1 MDRERLTITLKK
13 SILEKVDHIIDGS
26 QIRNRSHAIETLIS
40 RSLNPTIDKAVI
52 LAGGR
57 GINMRP
63 FTFEMPKGLFPVG
76 GKPILEQLIELLR
89 KHEVRNILFSVG
101 HLGEKIEEY
110 FGDGRKFGV
119 NIEYIK
125 EKEEAGTG
133 GALVLAK
140 KYLNNDSFLVV
151 HGDILID
158 INLNDMIAFH
168 KNNEAL
174 GTIAVTT
181 VLDPSSYGEIIMN
194 GTKITQFI
202 EKPQKGKQKSQLI
215 SCGLYI
221 LEKGIFSYLPKKGP
235 SQLEDIFAKLAS
247 TAQLSAFPFSGRFL
261 DIGTPKSYEKAIKEW
276 GSVKAA

>member
-13 SILEKVDHIIDGS
+13 SILSKVDALIDGTDL
-26 QIRNRSHAIETLIS
+26 RNRSHAIETLIS
-40 RSLNPTIDKAVI
+40 RSLTPTVNQAVI
-52 LAGGR
+52 LAGGS
-57 GINMRP
+57 GVNMRP

-76 GKPILEQLIELLR
+76 GKPILEKVIELLR
-89 KHEVRNILFSVG
+89 EYEVRHLLFSIG
-101 HLGEKIEEY
+101 HLGEKIQEY

-119 NIEYIK
+119 KIDYIR
-125 EKEEAGTG
+125 EKESAGTG
-133 GALVLAK
+133 GALILVK
-140 KYLNNDSFLVV
+140 KYLNDDSFFVV

-158 INLNDMIAFH
+158 INLSDMIAFH
-168 KNNEAL
+168 KNNDVL

-181 VLDPSSYGEIIMN
+181 VLDPSSYGEVVMN

-202 EKPQKGKQKSQLI
+202 EKPEKGMQKSQLI

-235 SQLEDIFAKLAS
+235 AQLEDIFTTLAKLR
-247 TAQLSAFPFSGRFL
+247 QLAAFPFSGRFT

-276 GSVKAA
+276 GSVKEA